1 MLGREDA
8 IRSAFEEMGLEA
20 AGITIAD
27 PDRSTRRDAY
37 AEQYLQ
43 MRRRHGAMKNMAVA
57 RMRQPEYF
65 GAMMLRNGDADMMIS
80 GYDAHYADSLRMILR
95 VIGTAPGVR
104 RISAHYMVLRG
115 HDVYFLA
122 DCGVNIDPTA
132 EDLAEIALLTADCA
146 RTLGI
151 EPRVAMLSF
160 SNFGSV
166 EHPFTRKVRR
176 ATEIV
181 KQRAPDLTVDGEMQL
196 ETALTSQIREQYFPF
211 SDLKENAN
219 VLIFPDLQ
227 SGNLAM
233 HLLHGIGEAVV
244 VGPVLMGTRLPAHLV
259 QYTSTVEDLVNLTT
273 TGIVLAR
280 APRETPTAATRR
292 HH

>member
-1 MLGREDA
+1 
-8 IRSAFEEMGLEA
+8 
-20 AGITIAD
+20 
-27 PDRSTRRDAY
+27 
-37 AEQYLQ
+37 
-43 MRRRHGAMKNMAVA
+43 
-57 RMRQPEYF
+57 
-65 GAMMLRNGDADMMIS
+65 
-80 GYDAHYADSLRMILR
+80 
-95 VIGTAPGVR
+95 
-104 RISAHYMVLRG
+104 MVP
-115 HDVYFLA
+115 
-122 DCGVNIDPTA
+122 DPTA

-181 KQRAPDLTVDGEMQL
+181 KQRSPDLTVDGEMQL
-196 ETALTSQIREQYFPF
+196 ETALSSGIREQYFPF
-211 SDLKENAN
+211 SELKENAN

-233 HLLHGIGEAVV
+233 HLLHGMGEAVV

-273 TGIVLAR
+273 TGIVLAT
-280 APRETPTAATRR
+280 APQGAPATAMRR